1 MVRLPLAPRMGA
13 TQTQTSASIVVDGPV
28 GLTSAIELAK
38 RRSVVATTA
47 LIATAPEPRR
57 KFHIFAMLPP
67 CF

>member
-1 MVRLPLAPRMGA
+1 V
-13 TQTQTSASIVVDGPV
+13 IVVDGPV

-38 RRSVVATTA
+38 RRSVAATTA
-47 LIATAPEPRR
+47 LIASAPEPRR